1 MTTAWV
7 FPGQG
12 SQVVGMGRE
21 LYDPFSAARTVFE
34 EADAALGFSIS
45 SLCFDGPEDLLTATE
60 NAQPAL
66 LTTSY
71 AFLEAARQRAN
82 PLILEQPAF
91 VAGHSLGEYSALLA
105 AGAFDLATAVR
116 LVRRRGELM
125 AAASAGTMAAILG
138 LDEAPLEALCKQ
150 VAGEGE
156 GEDWQVVIANYNAP
170 GQLVISGG
178 VSGVQRV
185 SELAKAAGA
194 KRAVPLK
201 VSAAFHSPLMR
212 DAASAMAQVLA
223 DAPIADLQVPVLANV
238 TADERQSAASVRE
251 ELTQQVASPVRWV
264 ASIEYMTQRGVDT
277 FIEVGP
283 GNVLAGLIKRI
294 APQAQTISIRTLLE
308 G

>member
-21 LYDPFSAARTVFE
+21 LYDQSSAARKVFE

-45 SLCFDGPEDLLTATE
+45 SLCFDGPEEQLTATE

-71 AFLEAARQRAN
+71 AYLEAARQQAH
-82 PLILEQPAF
+82 PLIFEQPAF

-150 VAGEGE
+150 VASEGE
-156 GEDWQVVIANYNAP
+156 GDDWKVVIANYNAP

-178 VSGVQRV
+178 VPGVQRV

-212 DAASAMAQVLA
+212 DAAAAMAQVLA
-223 DAPIADLQVPVLANV
+223 DAPIADLEVPLLANV
-238 TADERQSAASVRE
+238 TADERQQAASVRE

-294 APQAQTISIRTLLE
+294 APQAQTINIRTLVE

>member
-21 LYDPFSAARTVFE
+21 LYDQSAAARKVYD

-45 SLCFDGPEDLLTATE
+45 SLCFDGPEEQLMATE

-66 LTTSY
+66 LTTCY
-71 AFLEAARQRAN
+71 AFLAAAREQGEA
-82 PLILEQPAF
+82 LIRQEPAF

-105 AGAFDLATAVR
+105 AEAFDLATAVR

-125 AAASAGTMAAILG
+125 AAASAGGMAAIIG
-138 LDEAPLEALCKQ
+138 LDEAPLEALCQQ
-150 VAGEGE
+150 VASEGT
-156 GEDWQVVIANYNAP
+156 GDDWQVVIANFNSP

-178 VSGVQRV
+178 LPGVQRV
-185 SELAKAAGA
+185 SELAKAQGA
-194 KRAVPLK
+194 KRVMPLK

-212 DAASAMAQVLA
+212 DAAEAMAQVLA
-223 DAPIADLQVPVLANV
+223 DAPIADLKLPLLANV
-238 TADERQSAASVRE
+238 TADVRQSAASVRE
-251 ELTQQVASPVRWV
+251 ELTHQVASPVRWV
-264 ASIEYMTQRGVDT
+264 ASVEYMAQNGVDT

-283 GNVLAGLIKRI
+283 GSVLANLIKRI
-294 APQAQTISIRTLLE
+294 APNAQTINIRTLL
-308 G
+308 GS

>member
-21 LYDPFSAARTVFE
+21 LYDQSPAARKVYD

-45 SLCFDGPEDLLTATE
+45 SLCFDGPEEQLMATE

-71 AFLEAARQRAN
+71 AFLAAAREHGEA
-82 PLILEQPAF
+82 LILQEPAF

-125 AAASAGTMAAILG
+125 AAASAGGMAAIIG
-138 LDEAPLEALCKQ
+138 LDEAPLEALCQQ
-150 VAGEGE
+150 VASEGT
-156 GEDWQVVIANYNAP
+156 GDDWQVVIANFNSP

-178 VSGVQRV
+178 LPGVQRV
-185 SELAKAAGA
+185 SELAKAQGA
-194 KRAVPLK
+194 KRVMPLK
-201 VSAAFHSPLMR
+201 VSA
-212 DAASAMAQVLA
+212 A
-223 DAPIADLQVPVLANV
+223 DAPIADLKLPLLANV
-238 TADERQSAASVRE
+238 TADVRQSAASVRE
-251 ELTQQVASPVRWV
+251 ELAHQVASPVRWV
-264 ASIEYMTQRGVDT
+264 ASVEYMAQNGVDT

-283 GNVLAGLIKRI
+283 GNVLANLIKRI
-294 APQAQTISIRTLLE
+294 APTAQTISIRTLLE